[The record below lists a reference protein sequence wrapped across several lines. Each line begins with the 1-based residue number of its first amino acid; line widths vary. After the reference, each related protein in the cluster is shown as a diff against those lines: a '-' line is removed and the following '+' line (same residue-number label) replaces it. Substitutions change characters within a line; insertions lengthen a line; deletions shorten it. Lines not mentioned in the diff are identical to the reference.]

1 MGVNMTQ
8 CPFKLLRAYR
18 SSLCTCSGHATLT
31 PPTLNAQRVSRP
43 SRCDRYFYVPH
54 RGETRGI
61 GGIFFDDLDS
71 PSQEEAFSFIQSCTS
86 TVVPCYLP
94 LVDKHKNDAF
104 TQEEKRWQ
112 QLRRGR

>member
-1 MGVNMTQ
+1 MSP
-8 CPFKLLRAYR
+8 CP
-18 SSLCTCSGHATLT
+18 
-31 PPTLNAQRVSRP
+31 PPPAA
-43 SRCDRYFYVPH
+43 RCDRYFYVRH

-71 PSQEEAFSFIQSCTS
+71 PSQEEAFSFIKTCAS

-94 LVDKHKNDAF
+94 IVYKHLNDTF
-104 TQEEKRWQ
+104 TPEEKDWQ